1 MEENR
6 KKKFRQQVMQ
16 RAKKRGNDI
25 SPFDANQNSFEV
37 VVTLMPAS
45 ETLHVAN
52 SFFHEK
58 ILPAYTEY
66 KSRILKIEHKK
77 HQFYCLAC
85 SLSFASA
92 VRPLRVALNS
102 NYYSK
107 NKHLNTFT
115 IYLVNWL
122 SDNGYLNVM
131 PGTNF
136 SNAGG
141 GKRWTR
147 VCTTRKMK
155 KELLSR
161 VTV

>member
-58 ILPAYTEY
+58 ILPAYTEC

-77 HQFYCLAC
+77 RQFYCLAC

-102 NYYSK
+102 NYYTAIKIDASGEE
-107 NKHLNTFT
+107 LEVFDRF
-115 IYLVNWL
+115 Y
-122 SDNGYLNVM
+122 Y
-131 PGTNF
+131 P
-136 SNAGG
+136 
-141 GKRWTR
+141 
-147 VCTTRKMK
+147 
-155 KELLSR
+155 KEPYNRDATSLK
-161 VTV
+161 T